1 MSFGQ
6 GLPSGGAIDAKVGKR
21 KELDNWLEIG
31 RITPEQ
37 YRLALEKEGL
47 TDVHLQEHQ
56 QAKMKPL
63 LSVGIGG
70 GVGFGLALLAA
81 GFIVWKVID

>member
-1 MSFGQ
+1 MGFT
-6 GLPSGGAIDAKVGKR
+6 SGGAIDAKVGKR

-47 TDVHLQEHQ
+47 TDVHLEEHQ

-81 GFIVWKVID
+81 GFVLWKVID

>member
-1 MSFGQ
+1 MGFT
-6 GLPSGGAIDAKVGKR
+6 PGGAIDAKEGKR
-21 KELDNWLEIG
+21 KELDNWLAIG

-37 YRLALEKEGL
+37 HRLALEEEGL

-56 QAKMKPL
+56 EAKMRPL
-63 LSVGIGG
+63 LSMGLGG

-81 GFIVWKVID
+81 GFIIWKVID

>member
-1 MSFGQ
+1 MGFT
-6 GLPSGGAIDAKVGKR
+6 SGGAIDAKEGKR

-37 YRLALEKEGL
+37 YSLALEKEGL
-47 TDVHLQEHQ
+47 TDVHLEEHQ
-56 QAKMKPL
+56 KAKMKPL
-63 LSVGIGG
+63 LSMGLGG

-81 GFIVWKVID
+81 GFIIWKVID